1 LSVGIILYLISILIT
16 IAVLYFVVKAAI
28 DNSVIG
34 NIYRETQYLSNQ
46 KSKEIKALTQQLEE
60 IKQLLKER
68 EAGGR

>member
-1 LSVGIILYLISILIT
+1 MGIILYLVSILIT